1 MTSPWSR
8 DYSISGC
15 GSRRRR
21 GGNAAHILQCC
32 RCTLAMLRAGADVIG
47 VALPATTTFSD
58 DFNIRYD
65 FMVHF
70 EN

>member
-1 MTSPWSR
+1 
-8 DYSISGC
+8 
-15 GSRRRR
+15 
-21 GGNAAHILQCC
+21 
-32 RCTLAMLRAGADVIG
+32 MLRAGADVIG